1 MNEGRIKFEQRVSK
15 YSLDV
20 VKFYSG
26 LDKNPQVQVLGKQLL
41 RSGTSVGANIFEA
54 RAASSKRD
62 FINFYHHALKS
73 ANESCFWLKLITESG
88 LVKNR
93 LLDILSQESQELAN
107 ILGASIRTMKAKS
120 QKIF

>member
-1 MNEGRIKFEQRVSK
+1 MNEGRVKFEQRVFK

-20 VKFYSG
+20 IKFYSS
-26 LDKNPQVQVLGKQLL
+26 LDKNPQIQILGKQLL
-41 RSGTSVGANIFEA
+41 RSGTSIGANIFEA
-54 RAASSKRD
+54 RAASSKKD

-73 ANESCFWLKLITESG
+73 ANESCFWLKLMKESG
-88 LVKNR
+88 LVRND
-93 LLDILSQESQELAN
+93 LLGILSQESQELAN